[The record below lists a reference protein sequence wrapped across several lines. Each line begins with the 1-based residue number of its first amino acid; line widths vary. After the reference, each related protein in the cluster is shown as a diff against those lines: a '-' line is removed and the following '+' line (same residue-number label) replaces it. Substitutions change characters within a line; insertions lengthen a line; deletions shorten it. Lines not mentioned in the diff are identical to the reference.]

1 MTLIKN
7 NTQAIRK
14 ADINFLERRLI
25 ELQEKYNLQD
35 EVIEK
40 IILLAK

>member
-1 MTLIKN
+1 MNLIKN

-35 EVIEK
+35 EAIEK

>member
-1 MTLIKN
+1 MNLIKN

-35 EVIEK
+35 EAIEK
-40 IILLAK
+40 IILLVK

>member
-1 MTLIKN
+1 MNLIKN

-14 ADINFLERRLI
+14 ADINFLERRVMD
-25 ELQEKYNLQD
+25 LQEKYNLQD
-35 EVIEK
+35 ETIEK

>member
-1 MTLIKN
+1 MNLIKN

-14 ADINFLERRLI
+14 ADINFLERRLMD
-25 ELQEKYNLQD
+25 LQEKYNLQD
-35 EVIEK
+35 ETIEK